1 MASHSQARRSP
12 RSGVE
17 RWSLVAAVAIM
28 AVWGVNFTFVK
39 YVLDKIGV
47 GPFLFIRF
55 LTMPLLGFLLL
66 ALVYR
71 RHVAK
76 SWPLRE
82 DLPRFV
88 ACGLVGHT
96 AHVGLVTWGIDLST
110 AFSSA
115 LVLTSGPL
123 FTLLILVFAG
133 VEKLRRR
140 QLAGTFVAF
149 LGIVIFLSDKFVRG
163 VALAGAGDL
172 VLLFAAS
179 LFSLYT
185 VIARPITARYGPL
198 PVLAYSLLFGAP
210 PLVLVTAPS
219 FFAAQLGA
227 LPPLV
232 WLGLVWAIFVS
243 AFLGWLVWAWVNAVR
258 GLARS
263 APLQYL
269 MPPIAG
275 LVAWLTLGEHFTPM
289 KIGGA
294 ALTMAGVAW
303 AQFGGGHAP
312 PRETAQADT
321 P

>member
-1 MASHSQARRSP
+1 MASHPFARRSQGI
-12 RSGVE
+12 GVE
-17 RWSLVAAVAIM
+17 RWSLGAAVAIM

-39 YVLDKIGV
+39 YVLDNIGV

-71 RHVAK
+71 RHLAK
-76 SWPLRE
+76 
-82 DLPRFV
+82 
-88 ACGLVGHT
+88 C
-96 AHVGLVTWGIDLST
+96 
-110 AFSSA
+110 
-115 LVLTSGPL
+115 GPL
-123 FTLLILVFAG
+123 FTLLILAFAG

-140 QLAGTFVAF
+140 QLAGTFAAF

-185 VIARPITARYGPL
+185 VIARPITERYGPL

-210 PLVLVTAPS
+210 PLVLITAPS
-219 FFAAQLGA
+219 FFAAPLGA